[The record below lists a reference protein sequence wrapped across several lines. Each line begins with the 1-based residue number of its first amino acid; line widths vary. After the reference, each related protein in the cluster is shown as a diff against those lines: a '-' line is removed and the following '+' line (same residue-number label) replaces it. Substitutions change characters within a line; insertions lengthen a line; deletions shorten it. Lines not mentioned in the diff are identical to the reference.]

1 MNYAKK
7 EDEGCKV
14 TGRASYAT
22 KEVCEQAMK
31 NMRVNPSYVAY
42 QCKHCQKWH
51 FGSPKTAYQE
61 SICETTWNGPE
72 GFCEPQESEIDK
84 AIKLLLDNGY
94 LVLTPDGKKAL
105 KQVVSDANDLA
116 KKMRNEK

>member
-7 EDEGCKV
+7 EDEDCKV

-31 NMRVNPSYVAY
+31 NMMVNPSYVAY
-42 QCKHCQKWH
+42 QCEHCHKWH
-51 FGSPKTAYQE
+51 FGKPRTVKPQE
-61 SICETTWNGPE
+61 PSEPTWDEIVGVLKGP
-72 GFCEPQESEIDK
+72 ESEIDK
-84 AIKLLLDNGY
+84 AIKLLIDNGY
-94 LVLTPDGKKAL
+94 LVLTPEGKKAF
-105 KQVVSDANDLA
+105 KQVISSTNDLA